1 MKRKFRLPGVFSALT
16 VFVSFVMFQF
26 MGWFPLKYWEIAG
39 PRPFVDLESVLGSAD
54 CYRKIG
60 FEIYAY
66 PIGHPCAYNYGS
78 ALMRVISA
86 IGVGKAQ
93 TLIIGL
99 AFILI
104 FSVFIGVAV
113 NSLKLEKLKTF
124 AFLFLVV
131 FSPPVLLLFERG
143 NLDIF
148 IYFLILGAALSNA
161 AGFSLLSLTA
171 ILASALFKFYS
182 IVLFVFAASF
192 HQLKHRIVL
201 LGIAV
206 LAAFKIYSDFKRGP
220 GFINTEWT
228 SFGAPVAGLYLK
240 YLGITIP
247 YFWSLILGLLLL
259 AIALMAIL
267 LISRNR
273 PLLSIID
280 IDKIFS
286 NSYFKQI
293 YIFSLVTHITCYILG
308 MSFDYRL
315 IFLATSTVLL
325 VYGSTLSLI
334 YRQIVAVLTL
344 VILWTSVDLQLLQP
358 LGDMLIGVITAIS
371 IIQIFRYWFFYQNIK
386 FTARSL
392 RFVRFLLRSQA

>member
-1 MKRKFRLPGVFSALT
+1 
-16 VFVSFVMFQF
+16 MFQF
-26 MGWFPLKYWEIAG
+26 MGWFPLKYWAIAG

-54 CYRKIG
+54 CYRNIG
-60 FEIYAY
+60 FEIYTY

-78 ALMRVISA
+78 VLMRVISA

-99 AFILI
+99 TFILI

-113 NSLKLEKLKTF
+113 NSLKLEKFKTF
-124 AFLFLVV
+124 AFLSLVV

-148 IYFLILGAALSNA
+148 IYFLILGAALSSA
-161 AGFSLLSLTA
+161 AGFSLLSLTTV
-171 ILASALFKFYS
+171 LASALFKFYS
-182 IVLFVFAASF
+182 IVLFVFAATF
-192 HQLKHRIVL
+192 QQLKHRIVL
-201 LGIAV
+201 LAIAI
-206 LAAFKIYSDFKRGP
+206 LAALQIYSDFKRGP

-247 YFWSLILGLLLL
+247 YFWSVILGLMLL
-259 AIALMAIL
+259 AIALLAVI

-273 PLLSIID
+273 TLLSIMD

-286 NSYFKQI
+286 NNYFKQI
-293 YIFSLVTHITCYILG
+293 YIFNLVTHITCYILG

-315 IFLATSTVLL
+315 IFLATSSVIL
-325 VYGSTLSLI
+325 VCGSTLALF
-334 YRQIVAVLTL
+334 YRQIVAASTL
-344 VILWTSVDLQLLQP
+344 VILWTSVNLQLLQP
-358 LGDMLIGVITAIS
+358 LGDVLIGVVTALS

-386 FTARSL
+386 FKARFL
-392 RFVRFLLRSQA
+392 RFVRFPSRSQV